1 MATVSR
7 MDIEGEKG
15 ERTGCER
22 QLQKSTLSCAQ
33 LLIFCSLL
41 VVAVCDECGALQGV
55 WQCAA
60 GCEQVLCAS
69 CDKFVHAGGAL
80 QAHDRQVRYISSLQG
95 GVAWRGAN

>member
-7 MDIEGEKG
+7 MEIEGEKG
-15 ERTGCER
+15 ELTGCER
-22 QLQKSTLSCAQ
+22 QLQKAALSCAQ

-41 VVAVCDECGALQGV
+41 GAVCDECGALQGV

-60 GCEQVLCAS
+60 GCGQTLCAS

-80 QAHDRQVRYISSLQG
+80 QAHDRQVRYISSLEG
-95 GVAWRGAN
+95 GVAWRGVN